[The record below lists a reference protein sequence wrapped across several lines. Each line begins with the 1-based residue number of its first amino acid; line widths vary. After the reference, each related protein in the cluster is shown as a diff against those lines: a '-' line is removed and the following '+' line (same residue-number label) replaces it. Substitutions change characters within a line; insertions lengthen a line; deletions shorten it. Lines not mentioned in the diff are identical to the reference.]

1 MPLSRAPLANNGGFR
16 RNHSYTTAMNSIRF
30 TAIPLTVSALLL
42 STAGAQLSKGDD
54 IPSFK
59 IAHGWNAAPT
69 ELADLKGRLVLFEFM
84 ATW

>member
-1 MPLSRAPLANNGGFR
+1 
-16 RNHSYTTAMNSIRF
+16 MNSIRF
-30 TAIPLTVSALLL
+30 TIASLSVGALLL
-42 STAGAQLSKGDD
+42 STAGAQLGKGDE

-69 ELADLKGRLVLFEFM
+69 DVASLKGRLVLFEFM